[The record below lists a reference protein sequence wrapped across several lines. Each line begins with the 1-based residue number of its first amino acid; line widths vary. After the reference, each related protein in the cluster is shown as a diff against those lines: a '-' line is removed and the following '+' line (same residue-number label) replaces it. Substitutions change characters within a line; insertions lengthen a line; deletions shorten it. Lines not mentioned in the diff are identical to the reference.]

1 MLGFRMEE
9 ISELINDI
17 NIITGVN
24 CVLYDKDFHV
34 LHSYKNSMCPFCAL
48 VRSDAACHA
57 KCLEC
62 DRHGLTTA
70 METGKTYRYKCHMGL
85 TETVTPIVCEDMIVG
100 FVMAGQNLLQ
110 EDLPAVRMHVDAF
123 PIVSARD
130 ALHRELEQIRFT
142 TKEELEAMS
151 ELVRMCADYLRMKK
165 LIRFQDAPLTVQLR
179 QYIDANLAEELDV
192 ETLCRNFGMSK
203 SSLYLLSRKALGMGV
218 TDYVRER
225 RLQKACEL
233 LMDTALPV
241 SGEAERVGYND
252 MGYFTKVFKKQM
264 GCTPSAYRK
273 NRF

>member
-17 NIITGVN
+17 NLITGVN

-34 LHSYKNSMCPFCAL
+34 LHAYKNSMCSFCSL
-48 VRSDAACHA
+48 VRSDQGCHE

-62 DRHGLTTA
+62 DRHGLTAA
-70 METGKTYRYKCHMGL
+70 MESGKTYRYKCHMGL
-85 TETVTPIVCEDMIVG
+85 TETVTPIVCEGMTVG
-100 FVMAGQNLLQ
+100 FVMAGQKLLP
-110 EDLPAVRMHVDAF
+110 EDLPAVRMQVDAF

-130 ALHRELEQIRFT
+130 ALHRELAKIRST
-142 TKEELEAMS
+142 TKEELDAMS
-151 ELVRMCADYLRMKK
+151 ELVRMCADYLHMKK
-165 LIRFQDAPLTVQLR
+165 LIRFQDAPLEVQLR
-179 QYIDANLAEELDV
+179 QYVDANLAEELDV
-192 ETLCRNFGMSK
+192 ETLCHNFGMSK

-218 TDYVRER
+218 TDYIRER
-225 RLQKACEL
+225 RLKRACEL

-241 SGEAERVGYND
+241 SAVAERVGYSD